1 MKLPPIIAI
10 TIGDPNG
17 IGAEIILKA
26 LSKKAI
32 HEICRPIIIGPIEI
46 LRKLLDPLSL
56 NLKLEEVNSARIS
69 SSENT
74 IPVLSSGFAKGFNW
88 EPGEE
93 TISAGA
99 VAGKALEAA
108 ADLAITKQVEA
119 VVTAPISKKVFYLA
133 GYHYPGQ
140 TEFFAAKTQT
150 DEVVMVLLSEN
161 FRVGLVTTHCPLS
174 EVSALLSGEAI
185 LRKIQ
190 IFSRDLQKR
199 FGIARP
205 RIAVAA
211 LNPHAGED
219 GLFGSEEKEIILPAV
234 SSARALGLDVSG
246 PFPAD
251 TLFVRIKQQNFD
263 GYLAM
268 YHDQGLIPL
277 KMQSFGRA
285 VNYTAGLPIIRTSPD
300 HGTAFDIAGKGVA
313 DSGSMEEAIKLA
325 VYLAGCSQAS

>member
-1 MKLPPIIAI
+1 MKSHPIIAI

-17 IGAEIILKA
+17 IGTEIILKA

-32 HEICRPIIIGPIEI
+32 REIYRPIIIGPAEV
-46 LRKLLDPLSL
+46 LREQLGLLSL
-56 NLKLEEVNSARIS
+56 NLTLEEVNSPS
-69 SSENT
+69 NSGSTNT
-74 IPVLSSGFAKGFNW
+74 IAVLSSGFAKGFKW
-88 EPGEE
+88 EPGKESM
-93 TISAGA
+93 SAGA
-99 VAGKALEAA
+99 VAGKALEVAA
-108 ADLAITKQVEA
+108 ELAMMKQVEA
-119 VVTAPISKKVFYLA
+119 VVTAPISKKVFHLA
-133 GYHYPGQ
+133 GYDYPGQ
-140 TEFFAAKTQT
+140 TEFFAARTQT
-150 DEVVMVLLSEN
+150 TDVVMVLLSEN
-161 FRVGLVTTHCPLS
+161 FRVGLATTHCPLS
-174 EVSALLSGEAI
+174 KVSALLDQEKI
-185 LRKIQ
+185 LRKVQ
-190 IFSRDLQKR
+190 IFHRDLQIR
-199 FGIARP
+199 FGIVHP

-251 TLFVRIKQQNFD
+251 TLFARFKEKKFD

-325 VYLAGCSQAS
+325 VYLAGRSQAS